1 MKIISGGQTGVDR
14 LALDVAKS
22 LNIATGGTAP
32 KGYLTENEIGRAH
45 V

>member
-32 KGYLTENEIGRAH
+32 NGYLTENGSD
-45 V
+45 